1 MMYSDREILFDV
13 ARIRADFP
21 ILQRRIN
28 NKPLIYFDN
37 GASTQKPQ
45 QVFDAIKDYN
55 EHHHANIHRG
65 IHTLSQEATQIYEDA
80 RKVVQKHIC
89 ACHAHEIIFTSG
101 TTGSINMAAQILAR
115 QFLKAGDVVM
125 VTQMEHHSNL
135 LPWMMLCRHY
145 DAQLKYIP
153 VLDNGQL
160 DMAWFKKEISE
171 GVKILAFTHVSN
183 TLGISNPVRE
193 MVATARAYGVK
204 TVVDGAQRIPH
215 HAIDVVDLDVDFYCF
230 GAHKVYGPTGIGVLY
245 GKEELLEAC
254 EPWQWGGGIIS
265 KVSFTEVVLAELPHK
280 YEAGTPNMEGAVGL
294 AAALQYV
301 SAIGLEAIATHEAE
315 LLNRA
320 EQGIKEIEGLTLLA
334 AGEPKSGVLSFVA
347 AGIHPSDIGTLLDQ
361 MGIAVRT
368 GHHCTQPLMERFGIS
383 GTVRAGFGIYNTK
396 EEVDFFL
403 EGIRKAMKMLQ

>member
-1 MMYSDREILFDV
+1 MMYSDREIFFDV

-101 TTGSINMAAQILAR
+101 TTASINMAAQILAR

-403 EGIRKAMKMLQ
+403 DGIRKAMKMLQ

>member
-1 MMYSDREILFDV
+1 MYSDREIFFDV

-101 TTGSINMAAQILAR
+101 TTASINMAAQILAR

-403 EGIRKAMKMLQ
+403 DGIRKAMKMLQ

>member
-101 TTGSINMAAQILAR
+101 TTASINMAAQILAR

-403 EGIRKAMKMLQ
+403 DGIRKAMKMLQ

>member
-1 MMYSDREILFDV
+1 MYSDREILFDV

-101 TTGSINMAAQILAR
+101 TTASINMAAQILAR

>member
-1 MMYSDREILFDV
+1 MMYSDREIFFDV

-153 VLDNGQL
+153 GLDNGQL

-183 TLGISNPVRE
+183 TLGISNPVKE

-403 EGIRKAMKMLQ
+403 DGIRKAMKMLQ

>member
-1 MMYSDREILFDV
+1 MMYSDREIFFDV

-403 EGIRKAMKMLQ
+403 DGIRKAMKMLQ

>member
-183 TLGISNPVRE
+183 TLGISNPVKE

>member
-1 MMYSDREILFDV
+1 MYSDREILFDV

-101 TTGSINMAAQILAR
+101 TTASINMAAQILAR

-403 EGIRKAMKMLQ
+403 DGIRKAMKMLQ

>member
-1 MMYSDREILFDV
+1 MYSDREILFDV

-101 TTGSINMAAQILAR
+101 TTASINMAAQILAR

-183 TLGISNPVRE
+183 TLGISNPVKE

-403 EGIRKAMKMLQ
+403 DGIRKAMKMLQ

>member
-1 MMYSDREILFDV
+1 
-13 ARIRADFP
+13 
-21 ILQRRIN
+21 
-28 NKPLIYFDN
+28 
-37 GASTQKPQ
+37 
-45 QVFDAIKDYN
+45 
-55 EHHHANIHRG
+55 
-65 IHTLSQEATQIYEDA
+65 
-80 RKVVQKHIC
+80 
-89 ACHAHEIIFTSG
+89 
-101 TTGSINMAAQILAR
+101 
-115 QFLKAGDVVM
+115 
-125 VTQMEHHSNL
+125 MEHHSNL

-403 EGIRKAMKMLQ
+403 DGIRKAMKMLQ

>member
-1 MMYSDREILFDV
+1 MMLSDREIMFDV

-45 QVFDAIKDYN
+45 QVFDAIKNYN

-65 IHTLSQEATQIYEDA
+65 IHTLSQEATQLFEDA
-80 RKVVQKHIC
+80 RKVVQQHIG
-89 ACHAHEIIFTSG
+89 AAKAHEVIFTSG
-101 TTGSINMAAQILAR
+101 TTASINMAADLLAKK
-115 QFLKAGDVVM
+115 FLKAGDVVM

-135 LPWMMLCRHY
+135 LPWMMLCKHY
-145 DAQLKYIP
+145 GAQLKYIP
-153 VLDNGQL
+153 VLDNGRL
-160 DMAWFKKEISE
+160 DLDWFKKEISE

-183 TLGISNPVRE
+183 TLGISNPVKE
-193 MVATARAYGVK
+193 MVATARAYGVI
-204 TVVDGAQRIPH
+204 TVVDGAQSIPH
-215 HAIDVVDLDVDFYCF
+215 HVIDVVDLDVDFYCF

-265 KVSFTEVVLAELPHK
+265 KVSFTEVVLAGLPHK
-280 YEAGTPNMEGAVGL
+280 FEAGTPNMEGAVGM
-294 AAALQYV
+294 AAALKYV
-301 SAIGLEAIATHEAE
+301 TAIGLESIAAHEAG
-315 LLNRA
+315 LLKRA
-320 EQGIKEIEGLTLLA
+320 EQGIKEIAGLRILA

-347 AGIHPSDIGTLLDQ
+347 EGIHPSDIGTLLDQ

-383 GTVRAGFGIYNTK
+383 GTVRAGFGVYNTN
-396 EEVDFFL
+396 EEVDYFL
-403 EGIRKAMKMLQ
+403 EGIKKAMKMLQ

>member
-21 ILQRRIN
+21 ILQKRIN

-101 TTGSINMAAQILAR
+101 TTASINMAAQILAR

-145 DAQLKYIP
+145 GAQLKYIP

-183 TLGISNPVRE
+183 TLGISNPVKE

-301 SAIGLEAIATHEAE
+301 SAIGLEAIAMHEAD

-334 AGEPKSGVLSFVA
+334 AGEPKSGVMSFVA

>member
-1 MMYSDREILFDV
+1 MYSDREILFDV

-101 TTGSINMAAQILAR
+101 TTASINMAAQILAR

-183 TLGISNPVRE
+183 TLGISNPVKE

>member
-1 MMYSDREILFDV
+1 MYSDREIFFDV

-403 EGIRKAMKMLQ
+403 DGIRKAMKMLQ

>member
-1 MMYSDREILFDV
+1 MYSDREILFDV

-183 TLGISNPVRE
+183 TLGISNPVKE

>member
-1 MMYSDREILFDV
+1 MYSDREILFDV

-101 TTGSINMAAQILAR
+101 TTASINMAAQILAR

-145 DAQLKYIP
+145 GAQLKYIP

-183 TLGISNPVRE
+183 TLGISNPVKE

>member
-1 MMYSDREILFDV
+1 MYSDREILFDV

-183 TLGISNPVRE
+183 TLGISNPVKE

-403 EGIRKAMKMLQ
+403 DGIRKAMKMLQ

>member
-101 TTGSINMAAQILAR
+101 TTASINMAAQILAR

-183 TLGISNPVRE
+183 TLGISNPVKE

>member
-1 MMYSDREILFDV
+1 MYSDREILFDV

-301 SAIGLEAIATHEAE
+301 SAIGLEAIAMHEAD

-403 EGIRKAMKMLQ
+403 DGIRKAMKMLQ

>member
-183 TLGISNPVRE
+183 TLGISNPVKE

-403 EGIRKAMKMLQ
+403 DGIRKAMKMLQ

>member
-101 TTGSINMAAQILAR
+101 TTASINMAAQILAR

-183 TLGISNPVRE
+183 TLGISNPVKE

-403 EGIRKAMKMLQ
+403 DGIRKAMKMLQ

>member
-403 EGIRKAMKMLQ
+403 DGIRKAMKMLQ